1 MTILSKS
8 FFRKTVPTVSAVAM
22 REIDA
27 QPEIL
32 VQLRKLDTL
41 LKTAIARV
49 RLLSAGN
56 EDDEALRGLYI
67 SDDEI
72 DSLMKRQSGDASDSD
87 ESVVEARIDFLSSS
101 WLSAISG
108 RWPFTDFD
116 NAVLILAL
124 APELDLRYERIYA
137 YLQDD
142 VTKRRPTVD
151 LALNLL
157 CSGPQERLDRRLR
170 FASDAPLIR
179 SGMLRLLPDP
189 ALIEPPLLAQYLRLG
204 ERAVGALLGDNNLDC
219 RLASFCAYHGSSA
232 QSADILY
239 QSDIAQRLPAFA
251 AAAQT
256 AGRQVR
262 LLFSG
267 PATSGKRE
275 AAAALA
281 QSGDRTLLTVEL
293 ARSPAWKNE
302 PAVIAS
308 LLAQEATLSGSLL
321 YVSGLRWSPTE
332 EEAGRV
338 FVDRLLDHP
347 DTIIIASESPSIN
360 AIIGSEHFLDVA
372 FRLPDYETRH
382 ELWRSLA
389 AEAGIMIDTETATTL
404 AGNFVLAPE
413 EIAAAVNFAR
423 QQLDWKT
430 TALAGLENQA
440 AAAELLAAARRQS
453 GGELAAL
460 TSKVR
465 PVHRWE
471 DIVLAEDALQQLK
484 EISARFRFGHQ
495 VLEHGGFGKKLSS
508 GKGIAALFV
517 GPSGTGKTM
526 AAEVIANDLNLD
538 LYRIDLSRVVSKY
551 IGETEQNLERIFNA
565 AVRSNSVLLFDE
577 ADSLLGKRSAVHD
590 AHDRYANMEIS
601 YLLQKMEQHEG
612 IAILTTNLRGN
623 IDDAF
628 LRRLAFMVQFLFPE
642 EEARL
647 KIWKRVW
654 PPETAVDSAV
664 DFAALANRFRLSGG
678 NISNIGLSAAF
689 LAAEQA
695 RPVGMADILRATQR
709 EYAKVGKK
717 LSIAELNDVV
727 R

>member
-1 MTILSKS
+1 MKILSKS
-8 FFRKTVPTVSAVAM
+8 FFKNTVPATSALAV
-22 REIDA
+22 RESDA

-32 VQLRKLDTL
+32 VQLGKLDAL
-41 LKTAIARV
+41 LKTAIARA
-49 RLLSAGN
+49 RLLFAGN
-56 EDDEALRGLYI
+56 EADDALHGLYI

-72 DSLMKRQSGDASDSD
+72 DSLMKRQSSETFDSD
-87 ESVVEARIDFLSSS
+87 DSVVEARIDFLASS

-116 NAVLILAL
+116 NAVLVLAL

-157 CSGPQERLDRRLR
+157 CDGPQERLDRRAR
-170 FASDAPLIR
+170 FASEAPLIR

-189 ALIEPPLLAQYLRLG
+189 SLIEPPLLAHYLQLG
-204 ERAVGALLGDNNLDC
+204 ERAVRLLLGDNSLDS
-219 RLASFCAYHGSSA
+219 RLASFCGYCPTPA
-232 QSADILY
+232 QPADLPH
-239 QSDIAQRLPAFA
+239 QSDIVQRLPVFA
-251 AAAQT
+251 AAART
-256 AGRQVR
+256 AGRPVR

-267 PATSGKRE
+267 PATSSKRE

-281 QSGDRTLLTVEL
+281 RDGNRTLLTADL
-293 ARSPAWKNE
+293 ARSSAWRND

-308 LLAQEATLSGSLL
+308 LLTQEAALSGSVL
-321 YVSGLRWSPTE
+321 YVSGLRWSAAE
-332 EEAGRV
+332 EEAARA
-338 FVDRLLDHP
+338 FVNALLDNL
-347 DTIIIASESPSIN
+347 DTVILASESPLIG
-360 AIIGSEHFLDVA
+360 AIIGGERFLNVA
-372 FRLPDYETRH
+372 FALPDYDARH
-382 ELWRSLA
+382 ELWRSSA
-389 AEAGIMIDTETATTL
+389 AEAGIMVDAATVATL

-413 EIAAAVNFAR
+413 EIAAAVNVAR
-423 QQLDWKT
+423 QQLDWRI
-430 TALAGLENQA
+430 TARADLETGA
-440 AAAELLAAARRQS
+440 AAVELLAAARRQS

-460 TSKVR
+460 TSKVK
-465 PVHRWE
+465 PVHRWN
-471 DIVLAEDALQQLK
+471 DIVLEEDALRQLK
-484 EISARFRFGHQ
+484 EICARVTFGHQ

-508 GKGIAALFV
+508 GKGIAVLFA

-526 AAEVIANDLNLD
+526 ASEVIANDLGLD

-577 ADSLLGKRSAVHD
+577 ADALLGKRSAVHD

-612 IAILTTNLRGN
+612 ITILTTNLRGN

-628 LRRLAFMVQFLFPE
+628 LRRLAFMVQFPFPE
-642 EEARL
+642 QEARL
-647 KIWKRVW
+647 NIWKKVW
-654 PPETAVDSAV
+654 PPETEVDSAV
-664 DFAALANRFRLSGG
+664 DFEALANRFRLSGG
-678 NISNIGLSAAF
+678 NISNVGLSAAF
-689 LAAEQA
+689 LAAEEA
-695 RPVGMADILRATQR
+695 RPVCMSDILRATQR

-717 LSIAELNDVV
+717 LSAAELQDVV

>member
-8 FFRKTVPTVSAVAM
+8 FFRQGVPVPAVTVHES
-22 REIDA
+22 EA

-32 VQLRKLDTL
+32 VQLRKLDAL
-41 LKTAIARV
+41 LKAAIARARV
-49 RLLSAGN
+49 LAGN
-56 EDDEALRGLYI
+56 EADDALRGLYI

-72 DSLMKRQSGDASDSD
+72 DLLMKRQSGETFDSD
-87 ESVVEARIDFLSSS
+87 ESVAEARIDFLSSS

-108 RWPFTDFD
+108 RWRFTDFD
-116 NAVLILAL
+116 NAVLVLAL

-157 CSGPQERLDRRLR
+157 CDGPQERLDRRLR

-204 ERAVGALLGDNNLDC
+204 ERAVRALLGDNSLDS
-219 RLASFCAYHGSSA
+219 RLASFCGYHSA
-232 QSADILY
+232 PAQRADILH
-239 QSDIAQRLPAFA
+239 QSDIVQRLPAFA
-251 AAAQT
+251 AAART
-256 AGRQVR
+256 VGRQIR

-281 QSGDRTLLTVEL
+281 QNGGRTLLTADL
-293 ARSPAWKNE
+293 TRSSAWKNE

-308 LLAQEATLSGSLL
+308 LLAQEAALSGSLL

-332 EEAGRV
+332 EEAARL
-338 FVDRLLDHP
+338 FVDALLDHP
-347 DTIIIASESPSIN
+347 DTIILASESPSIS
-360 AIIGSEHFLDVA
+360 AVIGSECFLDVA
-372 FRLPDYETRH
+372 FALPDYEARH

-389 AEAGIMIDTETATTL
+389 AEVGITVDTDTSATL
-404 AGNFVLAPE
+404 ASNFVLAPE
-413 EIAAAVNFAR
+413 EIAAAVSVAR
-423 QQLDWKT
+423 QQLEWRS
-430 TALAGLENQA
+430 TARTGPESENA
-440 AAAELLAAARRQS
+440 AEELLAAARRQS

-460 TSKVR
+460 TSKVK
-465 PVHRWE
+465 PVHRWN
-471 DIVLAEDALQQLK
+471 DIVLEEDALRQLK
-484 EISARFRFGHQ
+484 EICARVTFGHQ
-495 VLEHGGFGKKLSS
+495 VLEQGGFGKKLST
-508 GKGIAALFV
+508 GKGIAVLFA

-526 AAEVIANDLNLD
+526 AAEVIANELRLD
-538 LYRIDLSRVVSKY
+538 LYRIDISRVVSKY

-565 AVRSNSVLLFDE
+565 AVRSNSVLLLDE
-577 ADSLLGKRSAVHD
+577 ADALLGKRSAVHD
-590 AHDRYANMEIS
+590 AHDRYANIEIS

-612 IAILTTNLRGN
+612 ITILTTNLRGN

-628 LRRLAFMVQFLFPE
+628 LRRLTFMVQFQFPE

-647 KIWKRVW
+647 QIWKKVW
-654 PPETAVDSAV
+654 PRETEVDSAV
-664 DFAALANRFRLSGG
+664 DFEALAKRFRLSGG
-678 NISNIGLSAAF
+678 HISNIGLSAAF
-689 LAAEQA
+689 LAAEEA
-695 RPVGMADILRATQR
+695 RPVCMTDILRATQR
-709 EYAKVGKK
+709 EYLKVGKK
-717 LSIAELNDVV
+717 LTTTELNDVV
-727 R
+727 H

>member
-8 FFRKTVPTVSAVAM
+8 FFKRTVPVPALAV
-22 REIDA
+22 RESDA

-32 VQLRKLDTL
+32 VQLRKLDGL
-41 LKTAIARV
+41 LKAAIARA
-49 RLLSAGN
+49 RLLAAGN
-56 EDDEALRGLYI
+56 DGDDALRGLYI
-67 SDDEI
+67 GDDEI
-72 DSLMKRQSGDASDSD
+72 ELLMKRQSGEMFDSD
-87 ESVVEARIDFLSSS
+87 ESIVETRIEFLASS

-108 RWPFTDFD
+108 RWPFTNFD

-151 LALNLL
+151 LALNLF
-157 CSGPQERLDRRLR
+157 CEGPQERLDRRLR

-179 SGMLRLLPDP
+179 SGILRLLPDP

-204 ERAVGALLGDNNLDC
+204 DRAARALLGDNSLDG
-219 RLASFCAYHGSSA
+219 RLASFCAYQAAVA
-232 QSADILY
+232 QPADI
-239 QSDIAQRLPAFA
+239 IHHGVIMQRLPAFVA
-251 AAAQT
+251 ATRT

-267 PATSGKRE
+267 PAMSGKLG

-281 QSGDRTLLTVEL
+281 QNSGQTLLTADL
-293 ARSPAWKNE
+293 AHSSAWKTE
-302 PAVIAS
+302 PVVIAS
-308 LLAQEATLSGSLL
+308 LLNQEAALSGSLL
-321 YVSGLRWSPTE
+321 YVSGLRWSPAE
-332 EEAGRV
+332 EDAARL
-338 FVDRLLDHP
+338 FVDALLDYP
-347 DTIIIASESPSIN
+347 DAVILASENPSIN
-360 AIIGSEHFLDVA
+360 AILGGERFLEIA
-372 FRLPDYETRH
+372 FALPDYETRYD
-382 ELWRSLA
+382 LWRSLA
-389 AEAGIMIDTETATTL
+389 AEAGISIDAETSATL
-404 AGNFVLAPE
+404 ASNFVLAPE
-413 EIAAAVNFAR
+413 EIAAAVKFAR
-423 QQLDWKT
+423 QQLDWKS
-430 TALAGLENQA
+430 TASTGLDREA

-460 TSKVR
+460 TSKVK

-484 EISARFRFGHQ
+484 EISARVRFGHQ

-508 GKGIAALFV
+508 GKGIAALFA

-565 AVRSNSVLLFDE
+565 AVRSNAVLLFDE

-612 IAILTTNLRGN
+612 ITILTTNLRGN

-628 LRRLAFMVQFLFPE
+628 LRRLAFLVQFPFPE
-642 EEARL
+642 EDARL

-654 PPETAVDSAV
+654 PRETVVDGAV
-664 DFAALANRFRLSGG
+664 DFEALANRFRLSGG

-717 LSIAELNDVV
+717 LSIAELDDVV

>member
-1 MTILSKS
+1 MKILSKS
-8 FFRKTVPTVSAVAM
+8 FFRQGVPVPAFTI
-22 REIDA
+22 RESEA
-27 QPEIL
+27 KPEIL
-32 VQLRKLDTL
+32 VQMRKLDAL
-41 LKTAIARV
+41 LKAAIARARV
-49 RLLSAGN
+49 LAGN
-56 EDDEALRGLYI
+56 GADDALQGLYI

-72 DSLMKRQSGDASDSD
+72 ELLMKRQRGEMFDSD
-87 ESVVEARIDFLSSS
+87 ESIVDARIEFLASS
-101 WLSAISG
+101 WLSAISE
-108 RWPFTDFD
+108 RWSFPDFD

-151 LALNLL
+151 LALNLF
-157 CSGPQERLDRRLR
+157 CNGPQERLDRRLR
-170 FASDAPLIR
+170 FRSDAPLIR

-189 ALIEPPLLAQYLRLG
+189 ALVEPPLLAQYLRVG
-204 ERAVGALLGDNNLDC
+204 ERAARALLGDNSLDS
-219 RLASFCAYHGSSA
+219 RLASFCAYHASPA
-232 QSADILY
+232 QPADTLR
-239 QSDIAQRLPAFA
+239 QSDIVQRLPAFA
-251 AAAQT
+251 VGARDN
-256 AGRQVR
+256 GRPIR

-281 QSGDRTLLTVEL
+281 QSGGQALLTADL
-293 ARSPAWKNE
+293 ARSSAWKNE

-308 LLAQEATLSGSLL
+308 LLAQEAALSNGLL
-321 YVSGLRWSPTE
+321 YVSGLRCSPPE
-332 EEAGRV
+332 EEAGRL
-338 FVDRLLDHP
+338 FVDGLL
-347 DTIIIASESPSIN
+347 ESIETVILAAETS
-360 AIIGSEHFLDVA
+360 AISAVIGNERFLEIVFA
-372 FRLPDYETRH
+372 LPDYEARH
-382 ELWRSLA
+382 ELWRSLT
-389 AEAGIMIDTETATTL
+389 EDAGITVDAETSDTL
-404 AGNFVLAPE
+404 ASNFVLAPE

-423 QQLDWKT
+423 QQLDWKI
-430 TALAGLENQA
+430 TAPAGLEKDA
-440 AAAELLAAARRQS
+440 AAAELLSAARRQS

-460 TSKVR
+460 ASKVR

-471 DIVLAEDALQQLK
+471 DIVLPEDALQQLK
-484 EISARFRFGHQ
+484 EISARVRFGHQ
-495 VLEHGGFGKKLSS
+495 VMEHGGFGRKLSS
-508 GKGIAALFV
+508 GKGIAALFA

-612 IAILTTNLRGN
+612 ITILTTNLRGN

-628 LRRLAFMVQFLFPE
+628 LRRLAFMVQFPFPE

-647 KIWKRVW
+647 KIWKCVW
-654 PPETAVDSAV
+654 PRETAVDRAV

-678 NISNIGLSAAF
+678 NISNVGLSAAF

-709 EYAKVGKK
+709 EYAKVGKN
-717 LSIAELNDVV
+717 LSIAELNEVV
-727 R
+727 H

>member
-1 MTILSKS
+1 MTILAKS
-8 FFRKTVPTVSAVAM
+8 FFKNNVPAVPALSV
-22 REIDA
+22 RESDA

-32 VQLRKLDTL
+32 VQLRKLDAL
-41 LKTAIARV
+41 LRTAIARA
-49 RLLSAGN
+49 RLLFAGN
-56 EDDEALRGLYI
+56 EADDALHGLYI

-72 DSLMKRQSGDASDSD
+72 DLLMKRQSDETFDSD
-87 ESVVEARIDFLSSS
+87 ESVVEARIDFLASS

-116 NAVLILAL
+116 NAVLVLAL

-157 CSGPQERLDRRLR
+157 CDGPRERLDRRAR
-170 FASDAPLIR
+170 FASEAPLIR

-189 ALIEPPLLAQYLRLG
+189 ALIEPPLLAQYLRLD
-204 ERAVGALLGDNNLDC
+204 ERAVRALLGDNSLDS
-219 RLASFCAYHGSSA
+219 RLASFCGYCSSPA
-232 QSADILY
+232 QPADLRH
-239 QSDIAQRLPAFA
+239 QSDIVQRLPAFA
-251 AAAQT
+251 AAART

-267 PATSGKRE
+267 PATSSKRE

-281 QSGDRTLLTVEL
+281 QNGGRTLLTADL
-293 ARSPAWKNE
+293 ARSSAWKNE

-308 LLAQEATLSGSLL
+308 LLAQEAALSGSLL
-321 YVSGLRWSPTE
+321 YVSGLRWSPPE
-332 EEAGRV
+332 EEAARS
-338 FVDRLLDHP
+338 FIDALLNYP
-347 DTIIIASESPSIN
+347 DTIILASESP
-360 AIIGSEHFLDVA
+360 AIGAITGSERFLNVPFA
-372 FRLPDYETRH
+372 LPERDARH
-382 ELWRSLA
+382 ELWGSLA
-389 AEAGIMIDTETATTL
+389 AEAGITVDTATLATL
-404 AGNFVLAPE
+404 ASNFVLAPE
-413 EIAAAVNFAR
+413 EIAAAVNAAR
-423 QQLDWKT
+423 QQLDWST
-430 TALAGLENQA
+430 TARTDLETDTA
-440 AAAELLAAARRQS
+440 ATELLAAARRQS

-460 TSKVR
+460 TSKVK
-465 PVHRWE
+465 PVHRWK

-484 EISARFRFGHQ
+484 EICARVTFGHQ
-495 VLEHGGFGKKLSS
+495 VLEQGGFGKKLSS
-508 GKGIAALFV
+508 GKGIAALFA

-526 AAEVIANDLNLD
+526 AAEVISNELRLD

-590 AHDRYANMEIS
+590 AHDRYANIEIS

-612 IAILTTNLRGN
+612 VTILTTNLRGN

-628 LRRLAFMVQFLFPE
+628 VRRLTFMVQFPFPE

-647 KIWKRVW
+647 KIWKKVW
-654 PPETAVDSAV
+654 PRETEVDSAV
-664 DFAALANRFRLSGG
+664 DFEALANRFRLSGG

-689 LAAEQA
+689 LAAQEV
-695 RPVGMADILRATQR
+695 RPVRMSDILRATQN

-717 LSIAELNDVV
+717 LAIAELHDVV
-727 R
+727 H